1 MLFSILVKP
10 YFYKTMILC
19 FFFLKRPNWMLPD
32 ELGTTCP
39 TRAAQYVPFFEA
51 LPRLEQFAGFVI
63 FRQITLLEMLWMP
76 MDGLYFQDQ
85 HLIVWGSYMN
95 NLGKYLLTLM
105 TLCIR
110 TQKWEE
116 WMQLQQQ
123 AEIGLLTFVNFCL
136 HSLTIN
142 KQTIIDRAATVPC
155 KYGLC

>member
-1 MLFSILVKP
+1 MRQHSLGTEG
-10 YFYKTMILC
+10 KTGNVIQHSCQALLLQDNDIVLLS
-19 FFFLKRPNWMLPD
+19 LKRQNWMLPD

-39 TRAAQYVPFFEA
+39 TRASQYVPFYEA

-123 AEIGLLTFVNFCL
+123 AEIGLLTFVY
-136 HSLTIN
+136 I
-142 KQTIIDRAATVPC
+142 R
-155 KYGLC
+155 